1 MVSLDSRRGRPK
13 IHSDDEIL
21 DAALEVFAV
30 HGFDGTSLRSL
41 NADLGLSHGT
51 INQRFGT
58 KEQLYAEAIDHGF
71 GRLLAE
77 INAIVSETSLPSDP
91 FDELHVRFRAFM
103 LASRRRPHLSRLINN
118 VGVHPSATLSH
129 IFKEFIEPAMRPTR
143 ALISKLADEGR
154 LRPLSDRSVLMLLS
168 GAIGA
173 FSLRALSHK
182 FDKIDGPIDEENYC
196 NEMVRVIIDGMRIRS

>member
-1 MVSLDSRRGRPK
+1 MVSVDPRRGRPK
-13 IHSDDEIL
+13 IHSDEEIL
-21 DAALEVFAV
+21 EAALEVFAV

-58 KEQLYAEAIDHGF
+58 KEQLYLDAVNQGF

-77 INAIVSETSLPSDP
+77 INGIVGERPLPADP
-91 FDELHVRFRAFM
+91 FEELHVRFRAFM

-118 VGVHPSATLSH
+118 VGVHPSPILTH
-129 IFKEFIEPAMRPTR
+129 IFKDFIEPAMRPTR
-143 ALISKLADEGR
+143 ALIGRLAAEGR
-154 LRPLSDRSVLMLLS
+154 MQSLSDRSVLMLLS

-173 FSLRALSHK
+173 FSLRALSQK
-182 FDKIDGPIDEENYC
+182 FDKIDGPIDEERYC
-196 NEMVRVIIDGMRIRS
+196 DEMVRVIIDGMRTRP